1 MSEKKSLLN
10 NLIFCKNNIKR
21 KVLDMKRN
29 AIDSDNY
36 FREIFKPLLEPLN
49 TLSKKNERSVS
60 NDFPNGKV
68 NTEIR
73 DTSDKDDDSTLLNTT
88 FINFL
93 NTRPQSRRYDRPYG
107 LYYDRDNDQ
116 LKISDLFL
124 LVMITY
130 TYSKSITHGLLVF
143 GLYKVK
149 ENLKVQD
156 MEAYYDNLKTT

>member
-1 MSEKKSLLN
+1 
-10 NLIFCKNNIKR
+10 
-21 KVLDMKRN
+21 MKRN

-107 LYYDRDNDQ
+107 LYYDGDNNQ
-116 LKISDLFL
+116 LKISDNP
-124 LVMITY
+124 V
-130 TYSKSITHGLLVF
+130 SISH
-143 GLYKVK
+143 
-149 ENLKVQD
+149 
-156 MEAYYDNLKTT
+156 DNLHLLKKYYPWTIGLWSL